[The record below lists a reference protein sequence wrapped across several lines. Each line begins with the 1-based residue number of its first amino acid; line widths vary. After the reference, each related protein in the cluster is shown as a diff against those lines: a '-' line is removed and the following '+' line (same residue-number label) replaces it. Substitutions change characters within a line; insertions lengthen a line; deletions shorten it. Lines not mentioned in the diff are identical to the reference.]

1 MPLFVCDYCFLSSQV
16 NSSSELPDN
25 IAEKLTIFVVKEHNS
40 KNTFATVVPH
50 KGVSDEHSM
59 HFFFRAIM
67 ECGYTFSP
75 ICIKSDQEPAIK
87 AVIDK
92 VREQRAA
99 QTLIE
104 ESPIGSSASN
114 GSIEAAIGQVEAQ
127 IRVIRLALENNFMVK
142 IPVMHPVMPWLVAHA
157 CFLLNRFMIGHDG
170 MSAYQRLRKKPFN
183 KPIVELA
190 ETVYYKKN

>member
-1 MPLFVCDYCFLSSQV
+1 MPLFICDYCFLSSKV
-16 NSSSELPDN
+16 GVSSSVPDYA
-25 IAEKLTIFVVKEHNS
+25 IEKLTIFVVKEHNS

-50 KGVSDEHSM
+50 KGTGDEHAM
-59 HFFFRAIM
+59 QFFFRAIM

-99 QTLIE
+99 QTLVE

-127 IRVIRLALENNFMVK
+127 IRVARLASETIL
-142 IPVMHPVMPWLVAHA
+142 WLR
-157 CFLLNRFMIGHDG
+157 FLSLI
-170 MSAYQRLRKKPFN
+170 L
-183 KPIVELA
+183 
-190 ETVYYKKN
+190 